1 MLFVRA
7 PLLVARD
14 EANVPRQR
22 LLRLAPKT
30 SPPSIG

>member
-1 MLFVRA
+1 MLFVRV
-7 PLLVARD
+7 PPFVARD
-14 EANVPRQR
+14 EANVPRQH